1 MTDDELRALVA
12 QNSQEIAGTRQ
23 SLNALIQDVI
33 KPMAE
38 GTVAF
43 REQATEM
50 ARRTDEMA
58 RRTDEMARRTDE
70 LETRSEQNEQRSIDN
85 ATLFRNL
92 LAEAREDR
100 INNQKRFEAQ
110 QEVIRALLL
119 RMTSLNE
126 DIADEL

>member
-1 MTDDELRALVA
+1 MTDDELKALVA
-12 QNSQEIAGTRQ
+12 QNSQDIAGTRQ

-38 GTVAF
+38 RTIAF
-43 REQATEM
+43 EQRTDEI

-58 RRTDEMARRTDE
+58 RRTDEI
-70 LETRSEQNEQRSIDN
+70 EQRSENTDERSTDN

-100 INNQKRFEAQ
+100 INNQKRFDAQ

-119 RMTSLNE
+119 RITDINE
-126 DIADEL
+126 DRDEA